1 LPLKA
6 LYPNFFKALVVA
18 ATIAFTS
25 ATNERSFSKLKIVKN
40 RLRSTMLDDRLSA
53 LMLMYC
59 ERDIMDA
66 LDIEDLI
73 TLFAGRDTAV
83 ERRIV
88 L

>member
-1 LPLKA
+1 
-6 LYPNFFKALVVA
+6 
-18 ATIAFTS
+18 
-25 ATNERSFSKLKIVKN
+25 
-40 RLRSTMLDDRLSA
+40 MLDDRLSA

-59 ERDIMDA
+59 ERDIIDA

-83 ERRIV
+83 EQRIV